1 MRLCLR
7 LRSIHEYKRQLLN
20 CLWCI
25 HRYTY
30 LKSLPKDAVLD
41 EVPRVV
47 IFAGKAAPGY
57 HLAKRI
63 IKLIHCVGDVVN
75 NDPYI
80 QDTLKV
86 VFLPNYNVSN
96 AEVIIPGADLSQQ
109 ISCAGMEASGTG
121 NMKQVRLW
129 RPSLLRR
136 LSLAMCRAR
145 LLFILRLPPHVRPC
159 IAEPS
164 LHRP

>member
-1 MRLCLR
+1 MLR
-7 LRSIHEYKRQLLN
+7 PFAALVCRIHEYKRQLLN

-25 HRYTY
+25 HRYTE

-121 NMKQVRLW
+121 NMKQV
-129 RPSLLRR
+129 SLL
-136 LSLAMCRAR
+136 SLNAR
-145 LLFILRLPPHVRPC
+145 QAPAACTVFLQLLLCLLRLPPVSALRSIP
-159 IAEPS
+159 
-164 LHRP
+164 